1 MGFCTP
7 RVGPLVSAGTLG
19 LHQIATTVFCLAIHL
34 RIGECS
40 AKDHF
45 RRASSASARYGLR
58 FKSRSVL
65 AAENQGSGAG
75 DGGHI
80 RGPRSAAAATGE
92 TPGSAAHRVA
102 GTRRIWQDH
111 GPGGRRPP
119 AGDSQLVGELIERFG
134 VFQLWLREGVARL
147 ISAGRFLNPEIT
159 ALYPRLALLQCI
171 ILRLSSK
178 FDEANA
184 LCEAVA
190 RKTDGFTRDREG
202 GDADALAVDWLFTEG
217 VLVGGADRLPPDDL
231 ESRLPST
238 PSAADDD
245 MRARTAARA
254 RHTMLCFVYYERA
267 RFEECQR
274 HGLQAQAHFAEDVR
288 FGDVFVNICLGMSAM
303 AQGRV
308 QEAADAYSR
317 ARQGARRFF
326 ASDPCLTVST
336 DVLAIELDLE
346 QNRQK
351 TIQKRTLES
360 MAEVRGV
367 WIDVYAAAIAVTAEL
382 TFAQYDSDAV
392 IQLLTKAVDD
402 VGATGIKSLSHHMSA
417 LLAYYLVEAGR
428 SKEAGRLWRDKRLP
442 CGTPELLDLD
452 RQSWRTMEALSCA
465 RVRLL
470 AAQGEYG
477 AAEALATSLC
487 GVALERRLARSL
499 LRGQTLSMAVAYSAG
514 EVEQALA
521 RLVMFL
527 RLTRNVDYVRP
538 LVRHRAVGLAL
549 LGQLL
554 DTDLDHDTR
563 QLAESMRVQLDGRH
577 PAAAPV
583 FPSRELEVL
592 AGVRHGL
599 RNKELAGRLGITD
612 EGVRYHVRNIYL
624 KTGVR
629 ARKDL
634 VRYAQSLR
642 ARH

>member
-7 RVGPLVSAGTLG
+7 RVAPLVSAGTLG

-274 HGLQAQAHFAEDVR
+274 HGLQAQAHFAEGVR

-308 QEAADAYSR
+308 QKLRTRTVEPDR
-317 ARQGARRFF
+317 APG
-326 ASDPCLTVST
+326 
-336 DVLAIELDLE
+336 
-346 QNRQK
+346 
-351 TIQKRTLES
+351 
-360 MAEVRGV
+360 G
-367 WIDVYAAAIAVTAEL
+367 
-382 TFAQYDSDAV
+382 
-392 IQLLTKAVDD
+392 
-402 VGATGIKSLSHHMSA
+402 
-417 LLAYYLVEAGR
+417 
-428 SKEAGRLWRDKRLP
+428 
-442 CGTPELLDLD
+442 
-452 RQSWRTMEALSCA
+452 
-465 RVRLL
+465 
-470 AAQGEYG
+470 
-477 AAEALATSLC
+477 
-487 GVALERRLARSL
+487 
-499 LRGQTLSMAVAYSAG
+499 
-514 EVEQALA
+514 
-521 RLVMFL
+521 
-527 RLTRNVDYVRP
+527 
-538 LVRHRAVGLAL
+538 
-549 LGQLL
+549 
-554 DTDLDHDTR
+554 
-563 QLAESMRVQLDGRH
+563 
-577 PAAAPV
+577 
-583 FPSRELEVL
+583 
-592 AGVRHGL
+592 
-599 RNKELAGRLGITD
+599 
-612 EGVRYHVRNIYL
+612 
-624 KTGVR
+624 
-629 ARKDL
+629 
-634 VRYAQSLR
+634 SLR
-642 ARH
+642 PIRA